1 MYYLVAT
8 TCLSFCTLGC
18 SLRKL
23 IFEKLSSFKIIE
35 AQKCN
40 ILQQGIFRVNVH
52 LSLSTVYFRESI
64 FKKTCI
70 KNARRD
76 FFETLLHTVCCTLL
90 NVWCVLGYFPH
101 VQNFFQIETSLKMGN
116 SRKYPYT
123 TMDGFLEFQ
132 GQGGWGFFELEFWGQ
147 GEVLW
152 TGRHGGVLTSGILKA

>member
-1 MYYLVAT
+1 MKNCHHLKLLKLRNVI
-8 TCLSFCTLGC
+8 FCN
-18 SLRKL
+18 R
-23 IFEKLSSFKIIE
+23 ESSELMFISV
-35 AQKCN
+35 
-40 ILQQGIFRVNVH
+40 F
-52 LSLSTVYFRESI
+52 STVYFRESI

-90 NVWCVLGYFPH
+90 DMWCVLGYFSH
-101 VQNFFQIETSLKMGN
+101 VQNFFQIETNLKLGN

-132 GQGGWGFFELEFWGQ
+132 GQGGWGFFELEFRGQ